1 MSARRLF
8 LKTGV
13 VGAGLLALGGTALFL
28 TRNPVQERETVLR
41 GVIPGVLAGA
51 LAANGP
57 ERSAGIEKA
66 LKATLV
72 AINGLPPSAQTEIE
86 QLFALLASAP
96 GRWLAGLSTDWAN
109 ASDTQLTEFLQSW
122 RTHKIAL
129 FQVSYHALH
138 DLIAAPWYGDA
149 SNWASIGYPGPIKL

>member
-13 VGAGLLALGGTALFL
+13 VGAGLLTLGAGALFL

-51 LAANGP
+51 LPTSGP
-57 ERSAGIEKA
+57 ERAASIDKA
-66 LKATLV
+66 LQATLV
-72 AINGLPPSAQTEIE
+72 TINGLPPSAQTEIE

-96 GRWLAGLSTDWAN
+96 GRWLAGVTTDWTNAN
-109 ASDTQLTEFLQSW
+109 DEQLALFLQNW

-129 FQVSYHALH
+129 FQVAYHALH